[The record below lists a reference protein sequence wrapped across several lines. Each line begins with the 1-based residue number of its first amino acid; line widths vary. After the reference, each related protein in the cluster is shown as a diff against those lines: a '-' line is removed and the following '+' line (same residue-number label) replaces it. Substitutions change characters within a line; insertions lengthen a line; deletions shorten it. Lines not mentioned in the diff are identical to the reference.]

1 MDIRRMCDDAWNK
14 GFEMGVGFAC
24 DELNLPPAQALVLL
38 QIYDEMKKQPLK
50 EFIQQQKEKQNG

>member
-1 MDIRRMCDDAWNK
+1 MDKKTYEHAWNR

-38 QIYDEMKKQPLK
+38 QIYDDLKKQK
-50 EFIQQQKEKQNG
+50 ELENGRNE

>member
-1 MDIRRMCDDAWNK
+1 MDKKTYEHAWNR

-38 QIYDEMKKQPLK
+38 QIYDDLKK
-50 EFIQQQKEKQNG
+50 QKEKENGRDE

>member
-1 MDIRRMCDDAWNK
+1 MDKKTYDHAWNK

-38 QIYDEMKKQPLK
+38 QIYDELKKTPMK
-50 EFIQQQKEKQNG
+50 EFIAKHKEKSNG

>member
-1 MDIRRMCDDAWNK
+1 MDKRTYEHAWNR

-38 QIYDEMKKQPLK
+38 QIYDEMKKEPLK
-50 EFIQQQKEKQNG
+50 EFIAKQKEKDNG

>member
-1 MDIRRMCDDAWNK
+1 MMDKRTYDHAWNK

-38 QIYDEMKKQPLK
+38 QIYDELKKTPMK
-50 EFIQQQKEKQNG
+50 EFIAKQKEKSNG

>member
-1 MDIRRMCDDAWNK
+1 MDKRTYDHAWNK

-38 QIYDEMKKQPLK
+38 QIYDELKKTPMK
-50 EFIQQQKEKQNG
+50 EFIAKQKEKSNG